1 MVGHELLEHD
11 LQLLQRGEPV
21 VGIPCHGTL
30 DRPDQGGRGVGREVG
45 QRGVHAPRRGGEG
58 GLRAAGGD
66 GQLTGERAV
75 QQDAEGVGVAA
86 GRVRLAVDGDRGV
99 EVLGRADDVVGPR
112 GPELRGA
119 EVGQPRFVLG
129 AEQHVGR
136 LHVPMQH
143 TRRVGTGEGRGQSR
157 ADIGHTRPRQR
168 PVPCEHVLERP
179 ARGPGQHERDAAARV
194 LEDIE
199 QRHDGGVGQAG
210 EQVGLTAQACQR
222 VREDVRVR
230 AQPLDRDD
238 APRAVALAAAV
249 HDAVGASADDLEQ
262 DDLAQHLVVV
272 RHAHLEPR
280 RGGPH
285 RPRGSL
291 RDARRGPGGARRPHP
306 TGRRL
311 RSFGSMSCTSMH
323 HHAQSSTTRGD
334 EVEERTATAAPLV
347 AWLVS
352 LVVAIVAFSAMGGG
366 QLAAPPLSHPGAWSD
381 WAADRDA
388 IVATV
393 AVLRLLVLAMA
404 WYLVGVTTVGAV
416 ARIARW
422 TRLVRLADALS
433 LPVVRRVLQT
443 SLGVG
448 LATTVAMSSTGV
460 VPPRAD
466 GGPTLA
472 AAAGQSIEDGP
483 AMRPLAPAVDPAPS
497 PTMTPLEQEASS
509 GAPAPP
515 GMRPLPATSAPSD
528 PDPAPRPAHAGP
540 AGRQAD
546 EVDLVTV
553 VEGDHLWAIAERH
566 LRDHRGHPVDDAE
579 VAAYWVRL
587 VEANRGRL
595 VDPEDPD
602 LVLPGQR
609 FVLPELD
616 ADDGPA

>member
-1 MVGHELLEHD
+1 M
-11 LQLLQRGEPV
+11 
-21 VGIPCHGTL
+21 
-30 DRPDQGGRGVGREVG
+30 
-45 QRGVHAPRRGGEG
+45 
-58 GLRAAGGD
+58 
-66 GQLTGERAV
+66 GERT
-75 QQDAEGVGVAA
+75 
-86 GRVRLAVDGDRGV
+86 
-99 EVLGRADDVVGPR
+99 
-112 GPELRGA
+112 GA
-119 EVGQPRFVLG
+119 
-129 AEQHVGR
+129 
-136 LHVPMQH
+136 
-143 TRRVGTGEGRGQSR
+143 
-157 ADIGHTRPRQR
+157 
-168 PVPCEHVLERP
+168 
-179 ARGPGQHERDAAARV
+179 
-194 LEDIE
+194 
-199 QRHDGGVGQAG
+199 
-210 EQVGLTAQACQR
+210 
-222 VREDVRVR
+222 
-230 AQPLDRDD
+230 
-238 APRAVALAAAV
+238 
-249 HDAVGASADDLEQ
+249 
-262 DDLAQHLVVV
+262 
-272 RHAHLEPR
+272 
-280 RGGPH
+280 
-285 RPRGSL
+285 
-291 RDARRGPGGARRPHP
+291 
-306 TGRRL
+306 
-311 RSFGSMSCTSMH
+311 
-323 HHAQSSTTRGD
+323 
-334 EVEERTATAAPLV
+334 AAPLV

-366 QLAAPPLSHPGAWSD
+366 QLAAPPLTHPGAWSD

-393 AVLRLLVLAMA
+393 AVLRLMVLAMA

-416 ARIARW
+416 ARVARW

-509 GAPAPP
+509 AAPAPP

-566 LRDHRGHPVDDAE
+566 LRDHHGHPVGDAE
-579 VAAYWVRL
+579 VATYWTRL

-609 FVLPELD
+609 FVLPDLD
-616 ADDGPA
+616 ADGGPA